1 MTDRAKELQAA
12 IYSADYEGFTTL
24 EQASSD
30 ELMRLWGDLHHA
42 MREAR
47 DGCWSVGCESV
58 AHRIAVLTRAL
69 GKSVRWQDMDIELL
83 ETGIY
88 QKMHDL
94 LGVPY
99 DPPDMQVIARMRGER
114 EVSLAE
120 LTSGR
125 EST

>member
-24 EQASSD
+24 EQAASD
-30 ELMRLWGDLHHA
+30 ELMRLWGDLHRA

-47 DGCWSVGCESV
+47 DGWSVGCESV

-83 ETGIY
+83 RSGIY
-88 QKMHDL
+88 QRFHGL
-94 LGVPY
+94 AGVPY
-99 DPPDMQVIARMRGER
+99 EEPDMDVIA
-114 EVSLAE
+114 SE
-120 LTSGR
+120 LHRDRRSA
-125 EST
+125 S